1 MGFRDKCCRWNT
13 SARIR
18 KFFETKKTKN
28 TIAMA
33 GSKRDLKR
41 RPPPLAADT
50 LAKFLERAT
59 QLHGEGRFDEAARHY
74 EHIQACNPDVLAA
87 PYFLALMDLETG
99 FLERA
104 LEGLRLVTRKDP
116 GSFDAVF
123 ALAHTFQAWA
133 SGRRPPTPTGAHER
147 LGPGVRLH
155 VLHSRMRSRSSAS
168 STRRSRCTGDW
179 PNFRRCACAR

>member
-1 MGFRDKCCRWNT
+1 MLQMEHIGENT
-13 SARIR
+13 EIVRN
-18 KFFETKKTKN
+18 KKRTKN

-33 GSKRDLKR
+33 ATKRDLKR

-99 FLERA
+99 FLDRA

-123 ALAHTFQAWA
+123 ALAHTFEA
-133 SGRRPPTPTGAHER
+133 
-147 LGPGVRLH
+147 LGQWP
-155 VLHSRMRSRSSAS
+155 SAADAY
-168 STRRSRCTGDW
+168 R
-179 PNFRRCACAR
+179 